1 MKNSE
6 KMKNTG
12 DNYLKFPKKPVKLH
26 EKIRKNIFKSE
37 FLRINASP
45 LIDYNHGLLIIH
57 SPISH
62 IYKAKNS
69 RPNCFNFSNPQNRK
83 LLLVS
88 RKFQKN
94 CKSEQ
99 LC

>member
-1 MKNSE
+1 
-6 KMKNTG
+6 MKNTG

-45 LIDYNHGLLIIH
+45 LIDYNHGLLRIH

-62 IYKAKNS
+62 I
-69 RPNCFNFSNPQNRK
+69 
-83 LLLVS
+83 
-88 RKFQKN
+88 
-94 CKSEQ
+94 
-99 LC
+99 